1 MPRIR
6 FLLPLALLAIL
17 AIAQPAAALADA
29 EATGIPLALAMQ
41 MSEEEDEGEAEGECA
56 EGEAVEDSGEAE
68 EDCEAEAE
76 DAGFSPADDC
86 YLRTATARVVA
97 YPDRKTMRLTLGY
110 TTYAPAAATVEYG
123 AAKDRHLGSVHRRL
137 GHSGVL
143 RLSKHLAGKQ
153 MAKVEASG
161 RFTVTVHMPDAPR
174 ACQRFEVQQ
183 LQVAQ
188 SSEARVT
195 WAEAR

>member
-6 FLLPLALLAIL
+6 FLLLALFAIL
-17 AIAQPAAALADA
+17 AISQPAAALADVQTA
-29 EATGIPLALAMQ
+29 GSPFELPIQ
-41 MSEEEDEGEAEGECA
+41 MSEDEDETEGECV
-56 EGEAVEDSGEAE
+56 EGEDEEVEDSEEAE
-68 EDCEAEAE
+68 EECEAEAE

-97 YPDRKTMRLTLGY
+97 YPDRKMVRLTLGY
-110 TTYAPAAATVEYG
+110 TTYSPAAATVAFG
-123 AAKDRHLGSVHRRL
+123 AKKDPHLGTVHRQL

-143 RLSKHLAGKQ
+143 RLSKHLASGQ
-153 MAKVEASG
+153 MAKVEDSG
-161 RFTVTVHMPDAPR
+161 RFTVTVHVPEAPP

-195 WAEAR
+195 WAEDN